1 MKDMGK
7 KTRMDVGRIENKMQK
22 EQIKEKL
29 KNNKAIIIVFIFWIL
44 ISYSMYLA
52 YNCEWESAMGQPV
65 DIVEVGKNEEKETV
79 PLKEQAISQEIKAD
93 FNVMT
98 GFSLYFNMENVYF
111 DGVLDTELIHKD
123 SNKKIQEWRIDFNE
137 IKGDGYFNFT
147 LEKPLELKKNETL
160 VINLKMENHSKFI
173 PKLVLADNKNRSK
186 AALEINGEAS
196 DKIIPYKIANGN
208 HSGLRYFALALYIGM
223 TIVLVAMTIM
233 AVKKTKTEHCFV
245 VSALL
250 LGMIYMFVLPPFVV
264 PDETAHF
271 LTVYEK
277 SSRLLGEEA
286 LDHKGNVLVPS
297 EKLWGNVGHKTA
309 ASRDRYLDFMKGVLG
324 KGGEEEMG
332 SDADKSVSTRPAL
345 WQTAGGY
352 FPQIAGVSAARLFHM
367 NSDRILFMGRLFSLL
382 WYCFVMFWAIRL
394 IPFGKTTL
402 FIIGILPMTL
412 QQVVSYNY
420 DSTLLG
426 ICFFAVADLLYM
438 KYVKEKILWY
448 DIALLTFIV
457 VIISLVKFVYLPII
471 GITVLIPKEKY
482 GGVAK
487 KRLALGVLAVSSV
500 IVVLAAK
507 LATLNDIAQPA
518 AETAGRAAVKMSLS
532 YCLGHPVEMIEICY
546 RTLERQTS
554 GYISQMLA
562 TPLGYLDTPLPE
574 IVVYALILIL
584 LFSILKCGDEVWYEV
599 RDVRRYSAA
608 ITILITGMIMAAL
621 LLSWTTE
628 DAVQIDGIQGRYF
641 LPILPLIVVLTQNH
655 LIVLKRN
662 IDQYL
667 IVFMG
672 CVQCIS
678 VYFITLT
685 ALGR

>member
-1 MKDMGK
+1 
-7 KTRMDVGRIENKMQK
+7 
-22 EQIKEKL
+22 
-29 KNNKAIIIVFIFWIL
+29 
-44 ISYSMYLA
+44 
-52 YNCEWESAMGQPV
+52 
-65 DIVEVGKNEEKETV
+65 
-79 PLKEQAISQEIKAD
+79 
-93 FNVMT
+93 
-98 GFSLYFNMENVYF
+98 
-111 DGVLDTELIHKD
+111 
-123 SNKKIQEWRIDFNE
+123 
-137 IKGDGYFNFT
+137 
-147 LEKPLELKKNETL
+147 
-160 VINLKMENHSKFI
+160 
-173 PKLVLADNKNRSK
+173 
-186 AALEINGEAS
+186 
-196 DKIIPYKIANGN
+196 
-208 HSGLRYFALALYIGM
+208 
-223 TIVLVAMTIM
+223 
-233 AVKKTKTEHCFV
+233 
-245 VSALL
+245 
-250 LGMIYMFVLPPFVV
+250 
-264 PDETAHF
+264 
-271 LTVYEK
+271 
-277 SSRLLGEEA
+277 
-286 LDHKGNVLVPS
+286 
-297 EKLWGNVGHKTA
+297 
-309 ASRDRYLDFMKGVLG
+309 
-324 KGGEEEMG
+324 
-332 SDADKSVSTRPAL
+332 
-345 WQTAGGY
+345 
-352 FPQIAGVSAARLFHM
+352 
-367 NSDRILFMGRLFSLL
+367 
-382 WYCFVMFWAIRL
+382 
-394 IPFGKTTL
+394 
-402 FIIGILPMTL
+402 MTL

-584 LFSILKCGDEVWYEV
+584 LFSILKCGDEVRYEV